1 MKNQGKYT
9 WLVIAVN
16 SFFAELTIII
26 ADALIFKDELRWQSL
41 TTSLFTLLQISAV

>member
-26 ADALIFKDELRWQSL
+26 ADALIFKDELPMAKFKH
-41 TTSLFTLLQISAV
+41 LFFYFIAD